1 MLEHDFHRAEG
12 LLVIRPRGPLH
23 ADDFTSLAAVV
34 DPYVEAHGNLRGL
47 MIEASSFPGW
57 DSFAALISHLRFV
70 RDHHRVI
77 RKIAAVSDSPILAIA
92 PQLAKHFV
100 KAEIRHFK
108 ANERPTAL
116 AWLRE
121 SPAPT
126 TSSG

>member
-1 MLEHDFHRAEG
+1 MLDHELQRAEG
-12 LLVIRPRGPLH
+12 LLVIRPRGPLQ

-57 DSFAALISHLRFV
+57 DTFAAFVSHVRFV

-77 RKIAAVSDSPILAIA
+77 RRIAAVSDSPILSIA

-100 KAEIRHFK
+100 NAEIRHFK
-108 ANERPTAL
+108 ASECSAAL

-121 SPAPT
+121 
-126 TSSG
+126 